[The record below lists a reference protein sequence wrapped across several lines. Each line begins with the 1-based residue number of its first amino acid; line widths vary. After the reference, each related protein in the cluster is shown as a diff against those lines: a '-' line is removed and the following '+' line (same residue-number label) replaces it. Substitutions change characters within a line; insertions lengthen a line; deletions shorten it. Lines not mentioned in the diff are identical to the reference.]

1 VRPDELTRASGY
13 IMPVYVFACP
23 VCGRFELTRPMALAA
38 EGARCPDCRNEARR
52 VFTPPSLPALA
63 SGVRRALEAEE
74 ASAHEPRVVAEKRGR
89 PMPRP
94 VVPAPPCALSH

>member
-1 VRPDELTRASGY
+1 
-13 IMPVYVFACP
+13 
-23 VCGRFELTRPMALAA
+23 
-38 EGARCPDCRNEARR
+38 

-94 VVPAPPCALSH
+94 VEATPPWVLH

>member
-1 VRPDELTRASGY
+1 VS
-13 IMPVYVFACP
+13 
-23 VCGRFELTRPMALAA
+23 
-38 EGARCPDCRNEARR
+38 
-52 VFTPPSLPALA
+52 TPRSLPALA

-94 VVPAPPCALSH
+94 VEATPPWVLH

>member
-1 VRPDELTRASGY
+1 
-13 IMPVYVFACP
+13 MPVYVFACP
-23 VCGRFELTRPMALAA
+23 VCGRFELTRPMAVAG

-52 VFTPPSLPALA
+52 VFTPPSLPTLA

-74 ASAHEPRVVAEKRGR
+74 ASAHEPRVVTEKRGR

-94 VVPAPPCALSH
+94 VEATPPWVLH

>member
-1 VRPDELTRASGY
+1 VRPDELIGASGY
-13 IMPVYVFACP
+13 VMPVYVFACP

-94 VVPAPPCALSH
+94 VEATPPWVLH